1 MSAPCFQAGQFASN
15 ITLYSDRVLNDENSF
30 DDVKLIIQQMRRPS
44 RFSRRPHR
52 TAVSST
58 FPWVMIGRGS
68 ATTRQS
74 LWAECL
80 DVLAR
85 EEKVLLVVSAENP
98 YLGTGNN
105 ARDAE
110 EVLANYPDYL
120 FEPDCGLCDP
130 ATAAIAL
137 TVGGI
142 AQHDEPEVRRG
153 N

>member
-1 MSAPCFQAGQFASN
+1 MSLPARRRCS
-15 ITLYSDRVLNDENSF
+15 SF
-30 DDVKLIIQQMRRPS
+30 
-44 RFSRRPHR
+44 
-52 TAVSST
+52 
-58 FPWVMIGRGS
+58 
-68 ATTRQS
+68 
-74 LWAECL
+74 
-80 DVLAR
+80 
-85 EEKVLLVVSAENP
+85 VSAGNQ

-153 N
+153 NREESIVRSVASRGEPLPTTRIGPGLDSAIISKARVRRL